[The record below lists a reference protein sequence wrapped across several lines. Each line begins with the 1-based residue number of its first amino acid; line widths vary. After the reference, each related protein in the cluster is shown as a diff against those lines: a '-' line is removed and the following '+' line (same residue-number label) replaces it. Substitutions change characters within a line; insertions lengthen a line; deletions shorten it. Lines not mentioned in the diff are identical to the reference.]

1 MNKLARQDSLY
12 EIQQKITMS
21 QKIVKKDK
29 DYGEYA
35 GGSLMI
41 NERRAK
47 LLTLKKAGLIPK
59 RLEKLIDF
67 YLIYLDQQ
75 RKAFLGSVST
85 ELTKLGFILG
95 DERTYISASK
105 SE

>member
-1 MNKLARQDSLY
+1 MARQDSLY

-29 DYGEYA
+29 EYGEYA
-35 GGSLMI
+35 GGSLII
-41 NERRAK
+41 NNRLAK
-47 LLTLKKAGLIPK
+47 ILTLKKAELIPESLK
-59 RLEKLIDF
+59 PLIDF

-75 RKAFLGSVST
+75 RKAFVGSVST

-105 SE
+105 PK